1 MKIEERIY
9 KLLQESSFP
18 SIVLLDG
25 HWGVGKTYFVKQ
37 TLMPY
42 LKNKY
47 KATHKGHY
55 LSLYGVSDL
64 DDFKTRLL
72 SLVYSRNEQTGWF
85 AKRYSGVGDFAMQTL
100 EGTRGVGKALGN
112 VGSIVKQHYFNQLN
126 DRVLFIDDLERL
138 SNENVKSEILGEC
151 LNLCENK
158 NIKIVVIGN
167 QGKIE
172 KKADIEKVFSDIV
185 HLSRTPTD
193 LMSVVDQIYIEE
205 ETLPNEAKQIIEDM
219 LRKYEVDNIRIIR
232 RAIDRFYAISNL
244 FIRKDEL
251 DYRQIDE
258 HNLIT
263 SLATC
268 FAIFHH
274 EFSLDE
280 VLQALDENPLIH
292 RRKKGET
299 EQDKRIELLRSLIHP
314 LRPHTTD
321 SHVRYIAAYD
331 NRFKDLETEMKL
343 PVATDDIQEILDYQ
357 FRRHDDLWLS
367 ERLSRFK
374 QYIDNPKPT
383 DFVNWCRACSAYS
396 FMIENR
402 YIEYDFDEFVSN
414 IKKVFDKFIFEST
427 AHVNMLC
434 RDIGYYV
441 HDSHLRNVIS
451 EFLRDKATG
460 MQASEM
466 AVYREQLVQSWQSCA
481 EVTEQKYGSKPF
493 LQHLQK
499 KDFDQMITN
508 WSSGELYD
516 FSSFMY
522 RRYDFSNIEDFLSEE
537 LDALALLCECIENE
551 RERLPYGAKLGVLTE
566 LASKISSIH
575 ERLGN
580 NLELKS
586 GGGGSS

>member
-42 LKNKY
+42 LKHKY

-138 SNENVKSEILGEC
+138 SDENVKSEILGEC

-167 QGKIE
+167 QGKIDN
-172 KKADIEKVFSDIV
+172 KADIEKVFSDIV

-193 LMSVVDQIYIEE
+193 LMSVIDQIYIEE
-205 ETLPNEAKQIIEDM
+205 KTLSNEAKQIIEDM
-219 LRKYEVDNIRIIR
+219 LRKYEIDNVRIIR
-232 RAIDRFYAISNL
+232 RSIDRFHAISNL
-244 FIRKDEL
+244 FTRKDEL
-251 DYRQIDE
+251 DYTQVDE

-274 EFSLDE
+274 GFSLDE
-280 VLQALDENPLIH
+280 VLQALHENPLIH
-292 RRKKGET
+292 KKTKGET
-299 EQDKRIELLRSLIHP
+299 EEDKRIELLRSLIHP
-314 LRPHTTD
+314 LRYDATD
-321 SHVRYIAAYD
+321 SHVRYIAVYD
-331 NRFKDLETEMKL
+331 NRFTDLETEMKL
-343 PVATDDIQEILDYQ
+343 PVAADNFQEMLDFQ
-357 FRRHDDLWLS
+357 FRRHNDSWLS
-367 ERLSRFK
+367 ERLSKFK
-374 QYIDNPKPT
+374 QHIDAPKPT
-383 DFVNWCRACSAYS
+383 DFISWCRACSVYS

-402 YIEYDFDEFVSN
+402 YIDSELDVFLSDV
-414 IKKVFDKFIFEST
+414 KKVFDKFIFEST
-427 AHVNMLC
+427 EYVDMLC
-434 RDIGYYV
+434 NDIGYYV
-441 HDSHLRNVIS
+441 NNRHLLDVIS
-451 EFLRDKATG
+451 ESLRDKATA
-460 MQASEM
+460 MKTEEM
-466 AVYREQLVQSWQSCA
+466 AAYKEQLVQSWRSCA
-481 EVTEQKYGSKPF
+481 EVSEQKYSSKPF
-493 LQHLQK
+493 LQDLQK
-499 KDFDQMITN
+499 KDFEQILTN
-508 WSSGELYD
+508 WSNGELHD

-522 RRYDFSNIEDFLSEE
+522 RRYNFSNIEDFLSEE
-537 LDALALLCECIENE
+537 LDALYILAQCIKRTTEGLNYGS
-551 RERLPYGAKLGVLTE
+551 RLGNLTE
-566 LASKISSIH
+566 LELRISSIH
-575 ERLGN
+575 SRLKEN
-580 NLELKS
+580 IDSKS
-586 GGGGSS
+586 AFT